1 MKLRTKIIA
10 GFLIVAILGWLVG
23 IAGLISVQQISNL
36 SEEQDLIRQAYA
48 DATDV
53 MDAHY
58 EWRQALTQAVYSGH
72 EFNGSTDPTTCS
84 LGQWLA
90 SDSSKTD
97 DDEINRLFNEIRVP
111 HDYVHNAAKEIN
123 SLISLK
129 NLDNAVKL
137 FDEEVLPQTNST
149 ISFLDQIEDQY
160 SSLLAE
166 KSNDISRTQLI
177 ATWLIIAF
185 LIAAIVVGVLLAFF
199 TIRSIMRPIRQIT
212 ECAETLT
219 TGLLDIEV
227 SYDIDDE
234 IGRLGHSFI
243 NLSHAMQ
250 KQANILEALS
260 QSDYTCSIDV
270 RSEEDTVNKAIN
282 HVINTTN
289 EILNTINVSAE
300 QVSTAA
306 GQVSSG
312 AQALASGS
320 TEQAATIQELNA
332 SIVEIAHQAEE
343 NSVRVQTVTKQ
354 LESAGSRLNSGNLQ
368 MQQLGDAMKE
378 IHTASQEVSSIAGVI
393 ENIAF
398 QTNILALNA
407 AVEAARAG
415 SAGKGFAVVADEV
428 RNLAAKSAEAAKET
442 SRLLDLSAT
451 TVNNGLTMAQETARI
466 LEEVSTETSAVIDGV
481 SHIDHAS
488 TQQALAIEQVKEGL
502 NQVSSV
508 VQTNAATSEQNSAAS
523 EEMSAQAALLRNEI
537 QKFKLRD
544 SAAPSPRS
552 HALPASQFLSEGFS
566 LTKPLGLGKY

>member
-23 IAGLISVQQISNL
+23 IAGLISIRQISNL
-36 SEEQDLIRQAYA
+36 SKEQDLIRQSYV

-58 EWRQALTQAVYSGH
+58 EWRQALTQSVYSGQ
-72 EFNGSTDPTTCS
+72 EFNGSTDPSTCS

-90 SDSSKTD
+90 SGSSETD
-97 DDEINRLFNEIRVP
+97 DDEINRLFSEIKIP

-123 SLISLK
+123 SLIALGK
-129 NLDNAVKL
+129 LDNAVKL
-137 FDEEVLPQTNST
+137 FDEKVLPQTNNT
-149 ISFLDQIEDQY
+149 ISLIAQIEDQY
-160 SSLLAE
+160 SLLLEE
-166 KSNDISRTQLI
+166 KTNDISQTQLI
-177 ATWLIIAF
+177 ASWLIVTF
-185 LIAAIVVGVLLAFF
+185 LIVAIVVGVLLAYFI
-199 TIRSIMRPIRQIT
+199 IRSIMRPIRHIT

-227 SYDIDDE
+227 NYDIDDE

-243 NLSHAMQ
+243 NLSHAMK

-289 EILNTINVSAE
+289 EILNTINISAE
-300 QVSTAA
+300 QVSTAS

-332 SIVEIAHQAEE
+332 SIVEIANQAEE
-343 NSVRVQTVTKQ
+343 NSVRVQAVTKQ
-354 LESAGSRLNSGNLQ
+354 LQNAGSRLNSGNLQ

-442 SRLLDLSAT
+442 SRLLELSAT
-451 TVNNGLTMAQETARI
+451 TVDNGLAMAQETAQI
-466 LEEVSTETSAVIDGV
+466 LEEVSAETLTVIDGV

-488 TQQALAIEQVKEGL
+488 TQQAQAIEQVKEGL

-537 QKFKLRD
+537 RKFKLRD
-544 SAAPSPRS
+544 GVISSS
-552 HALPASQFLSEGFS
+552 KNHVLPASQFLSGGFS
-566 LTKPLGLGKY
+566 LTKPLELGKY

>member
-23 IAGLISVQQISNL
+23 IAGLISIRQISNL
-36 SEEQDLIRQAYA
+36 SKEQDLIRQSYV

-58 EWRQALTQAVYSGH
+58 EWRQALTQSVYSGQ
-72 EFNGSTDPTTCS
+72 EFNGSTDPSTCS

-90 SDSSKTD
+90 SGSSETD
-97 DDEINRLFNEIRVP
+97 DDEINRLFSEIKIP

-123 SLISLK
+123 SLIALGK
-129 NLDNAVKL
+129 LDNAVKL
-137 FDEEVLPQTNST
+137 FDEKVLPQTNNT
-149 ISFLDQIEDQY
+149 ISLIAQIEDQY
-160 SSLLAE
+160 SLLLEE
-166 KSNDISRTQLI
+166 KTNDISQTQLI
-177 ATWLIIAF
+177 ATWLIVTF
-185 LIAAIVVGVLLAFF
+185 LIVAIVVGVLLAYFI
-199 TIRSIMRPIRQIT
+199 IRSIMRPIRHIT

-227 SYDIDDE
+227 NYDIDDE

-243 NLSHAMQ
+243 NLSHAMK

-289 EILNTINVSAE
+289 EILNTINISAE
-300 QVSTAA
+300 QVSTAS

-332 SIVEIAHQAEE
+332 SIVEIANQAEE
-343 NSVRVQTVTKQ
+343 NSVRVQAVTKQ
-354 LESAGSRLNSGNLQ
+354 LQNAGSRLNSGNLQ

-442 SRLLDLSAT
+442 SRLLELSAT
-451 TVNNGLTMAQETARI
+451 TVDNGLAMAQETAQI
-466 LEEVSTETSAVIDGV
+466 LEEVSAETLTVIDGV

-488 TQQALAIEQVKEGL
+488 TQQAQAIEQVKEGL

-537 QKFKLRD
+537 RKFKLRD
-544 SAAPSPRS
+544 GVISSS
-552 HALPASQFLSEGFS
+552 KNHVLPASQFLSGGFS
-566 LTKPLGLGKY
+566 LTKPLELGKY

>member
-23 IAGLISVQQISNL
+23 IAGLISIRQISNL
-36 SEEQDLIRQAYA
+36 SKEQDLIRQSYV

-58 EWRQALTQAVYSGH
+58 EWRQALTQSVYSGQ
-72 EFNGSTDPTTCS
+72 EFNGSTDPSTCS

-90 SDSSKTD
+90 SGSSETD
-97 DDEINRLFNEIRVP
+97 DDEINRLFSEIKIP

-123 SLISLK
+123 SLIALGK
-129 NLDNAVKL
+129 LDNAVKL
-137 FDEEVLPQTNST
+137 FDEKVLPQTNNT
-149 ISFLDQIEDQY
+149 ISLIAQIEDQY
-160 SSLLAE
+160 SLLLEE
-166 KSNDISRTQLI
+166 KTNDISQTQLI
-177 ATWLIIAF
+177 ASWLIVTF
-185 LIAAIVVGVLLAFF
+185 LIVAIVVGVLLAYFI
-199 TIRSIMRPIRQIT
+199 IRSIMRPIRHIT

-227 SYDIDDE
+227 NYDIDDE

-243 NLSHAMQ
+243 NLSHAMK

-289 EILNTINVSAE
+289 EILNTINISAE
-300 QVSTAA
+300 QVSTAS

-332 SIVEIAHQAEE
+332 SIVEIANQAEE
-343 NSVRVQTVTKQ
+343 NSVRVQAVTKQ
-354 LESAGSRLNSGNLQ
+354 LQNAGSRLNSGNLQ

-442 SRLLDLSAT
+442 SRLLELSAT
-451 TVNNGLTMAQETARI
+451 TVDNGLAMAQETAQI
-466 LEEVSTETSAVIDGV
+466 LEEVSAETLTVIDGV

-488 TQQALAIEQVKEGL
+488 TQQAQAIEQVKEGL

-537 QKFKLRD
+537 RKFKLRD
-544 SAAPSPRS
+544 GVVSSS
-552 HALPASQFLSEGFS
+552 KNHVLPASQFLSGGFS
-566 LTKPLGLGKY
+566 LTKPLELGKY